1 MSIESALLLL
11 ESTLLLATLV
21 LLVASI
27 KESRQRNSLM
37 LEVSKATKT
46 LTRMEYF
53 QAVVD
58 SMNEAEKEI
67 IGVVTGHRLNGID
80 DEQRIKNILTV
91 IEKAVGRGVVVR
103 FLLPRFHDRLYMGY
117 LYTKA
122 GAEVRYSTCS
132 MVYSIRYN
140 VVDSRLVV
148 IGIPEAA
155 SEEASTNK
163 GHRLPSEALAYIM
176 HEHFYG
182 CWGKN
187 TNFQE
192 YLEQVMEQ
200 SGASIETLSQET
212 GLAAGTLKNLLPGS
226 PRTTRL

>member
-27 KESRQRNSLM
+27 RESRQRNSLM

-176 HEHFYG
+176 HGHFYG

-192 YLEQVMEQ
+192 YLKQVLEQ
-200 SGASIETLSQET
+200 SGVSIETLSQET
-212 GLAAGTLKNLLPGS
+212 GLAAGTLKNLLHSS
-226 PRTTRL
+226 PITTRL